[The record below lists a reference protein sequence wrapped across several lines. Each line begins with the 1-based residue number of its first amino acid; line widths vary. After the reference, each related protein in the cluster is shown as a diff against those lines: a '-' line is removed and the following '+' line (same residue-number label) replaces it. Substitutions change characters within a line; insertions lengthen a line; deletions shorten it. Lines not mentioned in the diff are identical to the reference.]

1 MANGLSKSSN
11 LPTITIGFALAILA
25 ATWVTSAKFSDIQD
39 SIGANQVELEDLSN
53 RSSKYIGVSGLLT
66 RRISDLDARITGL
79 ELKLAVLESQL
90 EAATARDAP

>member
-1 MANGLSKSSN
+1 MASGLSKSSN

-79 ELKLAVLESQL
+79 ELKLAVLESRL

>member
-25 ATWVTSAKFSDIQD
+25 ATWVTSSMFSDIQD